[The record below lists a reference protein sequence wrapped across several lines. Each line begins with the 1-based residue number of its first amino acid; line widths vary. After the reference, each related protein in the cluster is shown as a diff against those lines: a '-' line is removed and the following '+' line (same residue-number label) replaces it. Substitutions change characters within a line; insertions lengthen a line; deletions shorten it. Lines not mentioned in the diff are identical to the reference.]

1 MDQQFTEKLTI
12 FWDSDGI
19 VLVDQTKLPV
29 TYELVRIT
37 TQDQLINAIKTMKVR
52 GAPAL
57 GAAGAY
63 GMALAAQSNKNR
75 SIVKLKAHLHLAA
88 KSIIETRPTAINL
101 FFGVD
106 RVLKVI
112 EPCITVEEVREVA
125 LNKALSIAEED
136 VITNKALG
144 RIGAS
149 LLKDG
154 DVVMTYCN
162 AGRLATVG
170 WGTALGIVRS
180 AIQEGKRITVYACET
195 RPLNQG
201 SRITVFELLEDNIPT
216 TLITD
221 NMAASVMKQG
231 KIDSVIVGA
240 DRITETSVYNKV
252 GTYMLAICAKTH
264 EVPFYVAAPLA
275 TFDHESSIVKIEE
288 RDANEL
294 IFCRGKQIA
303 PLSVHIENPAFD
315 MTPKELVTAI
325 ITEEGIINSPH
336 RATSINRS

>member
-1 MDQQFTEKLTI
+1 MDQQFDEKLTI
-12 FWDSDGI
+12 FWDSDAI

-29 TYELVRIT
+29 SYELVRIT
-37 TQDQLINAIKTMKVR
+37 TLNQLINAIKTMKVR

-63 GMALAAQSNKNR
+63 GIALAAQSKKKR
-75 SIVKLKAHLHLAA
+75 SIVTLKAHLHLAA

-154 DVVMTYCN
+154 DVV
-162 AGRLATVG
+162 TVSY
-170 WGTALGIVRS
+170 THL
-180 AIQEGKRITVYACET
+180 
-195 RPLNQG
+195 
-201 SRITVFELLEDNIPT
+201 
-216 TLITD
+216 TL
-221 NMAASVMKQG
+221 
-231 KIDSVIVGA
+231 
-240 DRITETSVYNKV
+240 
-252 GTYMLAICAKTH
+252 
-264 EVPFYVAAPLA
+264 
-275 TFDHESSIVKIEE
+275 
-288 RDANEL
+288 
-294 IFCRGKQIA
+294 
-303 PLSVHIENPAFD
+303 
-315 MTPKELVTAI
+315 
-325 ITEEGIINSPH
+325 
-336 RATSINRS
+336 

>member
-1 MDQQFTEKLTI
+1 MDQQFDEKLTI
-12 FWDSDGI
+12 FWDSGGV
-19 VLVDQTKLPV
+19 VLVDQTKLPI
-29 TYELVRIT
+29 TYKLVRIT
-37 TQDQLINAIKTMKVR
+37 TINQLINAIKTLKVR

-63 GMALAAQSNKNR
+63 GVALAAHKKKDR
-75 SIVKLKAHLHLAA
+75 SAVKLKAHIRLAA
-88 KSIIETRPTAINL
+88 RSILETRSTAINL
-101 FFGVD
+101 FYGVE
-106 RVLKVI
+106 RVLKAI

-125 LNKALSIAEED
+125 LNEALRVAEED
-136 VITNKALG
+136 VIANKALG
-144 RIGAS
+144 AIGAS

-180 AIQEGKRITVYACET
+180 AIQEGKRIAVYACET

-201 SRITVFELLEDNIPT
+201 SRITAFELLEDHVPT
-216 TLITD
+216 TLIAD
-221 NMAASVMKQG
+221 NMAASIMKQG

-240 DRITETSVYNKV
+240 DRITQTAVYNKV

-264 EVPFYVAAPLA
+264 GVPFYVAAPLS
-275 TFDHESSIVKIEE
+275 TFDYESSVVKIEE

-294 IFCRGKQIA
+294 RFCRGKQIA
-303 PLSVHIENPAFD
+303 PRSVRVENPAFD
-315 MTPKELVTAI
+315 ATPMELVTAI
-325 ITEEGIINSPH
+325 ITEEGIINAPH
-336 RATSINRS
+336 RAAGH